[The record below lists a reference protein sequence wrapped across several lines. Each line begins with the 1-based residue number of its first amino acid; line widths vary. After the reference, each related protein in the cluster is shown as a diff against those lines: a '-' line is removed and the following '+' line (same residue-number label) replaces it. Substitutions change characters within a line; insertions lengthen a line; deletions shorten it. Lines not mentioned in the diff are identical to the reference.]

1 MTKMSR
7 RAFAGGLVCLWAL
20 ICSSTSNVL
29 MAQQGAVTPEII
41 NSISAPPKIDT
52 RIGTLEFKDGV
63 PTAATAQ
70 KAYDYLDFAHAVEVY
85 INTFQGVSLTA
96 FRDGLLSV
104 GVQDNQMMIWPTLLD
119 ANTLLLT
126 ANADVVYYMGFVD
139 LTKGPMVVET
149 PPGAL
154 GTIDDMWFNWVIDF
168 GGPGPDR
175 GKGGRYLLLPPG
187 YDGPVP
193 QGGFYVANSR
203 TTRAW
208 LFGRSFLVKNDPK
221 PAVDLVQKT
230 FKIYPYVA
238 GAEGT
243 SIAEILTG
251 KVKAGRE
258 AAPPPPL
265 RFVDGSG
272 MSLNTIPP
280 SDYRFFEMIDR
291 VVQQEPTG
299 SLDLERMGQ
308 LASIGIVKGKKFDPD
323 ERMKKILT
331 DAAAV
336 GMTVSRTLSF
346 KPRESE
352 GFGYYPGSA
361 WFNQLWVGGYNMET
375 PPPMVTAEG
384 VKPFPPTGARTLN
397 SRTAMFYY
405 ATGVTPA
412 MIMRLPGIGSQYMVG
427 TLDADK
433 NDLDGAKTYKVTLP
447 KDIPEENFWSITLY
461 DNQTRSMLQTPQRF
475 PRAGSQSYPSP
486 AAEASADG
494 STTVYFAPTQP
505 AGVTR
510 GNWIQTMPGKGYNLL
525 LRLYSPTEPF
535 FAKTWRP
542 GEIELVR

>member
-1 MTKMSR
+1 MNTVLKHALVAVFS
-7 RAFAGGLVCLWAL
+7 AFPVAVF
-20 ICSSTSNVL
+20 
-29 MAQQGAVTPEII
+29 AQQGAVTPEVI
-41 NSISAPPKIDT
+41 NSLSAPAKVDT
-52 RIGTLEFKDGV
+52 RIGTLEFKDGM

-70 KAYDYLDFAHAVEVY
+70 KAYDYLDFSHAVDVY
-85 INTFQGVSLTA
+85 INAFQGASLQA
-96 FRDGLLSV
+96 FREGMLSV
-104 GVQDNQMMIWPTLLD
+104 GVQDNQMIIWSNLMD

-126 ANADVVYYMGFVD
+126 ANADVVYYLGFLD
-139 LTKGPMVVET
+139 LTKGPMVLET

-175 GKGGRYLLLPPG
+175 GKGGRYLILPPG

-193 QGGFYVANSR
+193 EGGFYVAKALTSR
-203 TTRAW
+203 VW
-208 LFGRSFLVKNDPK
+208 VFGRNFLVKNDPK
-221 PAVDLVQKT
+221 PAADLVQKT
-230 FKIYPYVA
+230 FKMYPYAV
-238 GAEGT
+238 GADGT

-251 KVKAGRE
+251 TVKAGRDV
-258 AAPPPPL
+258 APPPM

-272 MSLNTIPP
+272 MSVNTIPP

-291 VVQQEPTG
+291 LVQQEPAG
-299 SLDLERMGQ
+299 ALDLERMGQ
-308 LASIGIVKGKKFDPD
+308 LASIGIVKGKKFAPD

-331 DAAAV
+331 EAAAV

-361 WFNQLWVGGYNMET
+361 WFNQLWVGGYNFET
-375 PPPMVTAEG
+375 PPPLVTAEG

-412 MIMRLPGIGSQYMVG
+412 MIMRLTGVGSQYMLAFV
-427 TLDADK
+427 DADK
-433 NDLDGAKTYKVTLP
+433 NDLDGGKTYKVTLP
-447 KDIPEENFWSITLY
+447 KDIPESNFWSFTLY

-486 AAEASADG
+486 AAEAAADG
-494 STTVYFAPTQP
+494 STTIYFAPTQP
-505 AGVTR
+505 AGVKR
-510 GNWIQTMPGKGYNLL
+510 GNWIQTMPGKGYNVI
-525 LRLYSPTEPF
+525 LRLYSPLEPF

-542 GEIELVR
+542 GEIEVVK